1 MTASW
6 MGWGPFCKVPNIH
19 RCTAQS
25 SVPSSHLHVSSHNF
39 NFILALTLI
48 TMIIITMIHTVTCH
62 VSLGKYSPCH
72 WANTGRV
79 YEKVEFVSGVDQEN
93 VLLAVCSPGLNPI
106 GESCSYQ
113 SHHRHHAG
121 YPSDCGKWVE
131 CYTTAALFSGSVII
145 LSWMK

>member
-1 MTASW
+1 MRWMTASW

-93 VLLAVCSPGLNPI
+93 VLLGQYAVQAWTPLGRAVRTRVTIATMQDIRQIVVNEWNAIPQQRCSVA
-106 GESCSYQ
+106 Q
-113 SHHRHHAG
+113 
-121 YPSDCGKWVE
+121 
-131 CYTTAALFSGSVII
+131 
-145 LSWMK
+145 